1 MWPSERLFVVV
12 VTSDSSACVR
22 EIDMPDLILPPNRR
36 DREPRERR
44 ADYAELNGLLRLL
57 ILDAKALDAAR
68 VRRVFHSI
76 SHAIDKLE
84 LDAIFK
90 IRTKDGPRRR

>member
-1 MWPSERLFVVV
+1 MCPGERLFVVV

-44 ADYAELNGLLRLL
+44 ADYAELNGLFRLL
-57 ILDAKALDAAR
+57 ILEAEALDVAG
-68 VRRVFHSI
+68 VRRVFRSI
-76 SHAIDKLE
+76 SHAIDKLK
-84 LDAIFK
+84 LNAIFK
-90 IRTKDGPRRR
+90 IQPTDGPRRR

>member
-1 MWPSERLFVVV
+1 
-12 VTSDSSACVR
+12 
-22 EIDMPDLILPPNRR
+22 MPDLILPPNRR
-36 DREPRERR
+36 DRELGERR

-57 ILDAKALDAAR
+57 ILEAKALDLAR

-90 IRTKDGPRRR
+90 IRPKDGPRRR

>member
-1 MWPSERLFVVV
+1 
-12 VTSDSSACVR
+12 
-22 EIDMPDLILPPNRR
+22 MPDLILPPNRR

-57 ILDAKALDAAR
+57 IFEAKALDLEG
-68 VRRVFHSI
+68 VRRAFYCI

-84 LDAIFK
+84 LDTIFK
-90 IRTKDGPRRR
+90 IRPKDGPRRR